1 MLFVFFTVCNQMHVF
16 GYVLTFARNNFQ
28 RLGIGCRYP
37 TKAFRSSM
45 RDHVFI
51 GFEFLVEAA

>member
-16 GYVLTFARNNFQ
+16 ENFLTFARNNFQ
-28 RLGIGCRYP
+28 RLGIGCQFRI
-37 TKAFRSSM
+37 KAFRSSM

-51 GFEFLVEAA
+51 GFKFLVEAA